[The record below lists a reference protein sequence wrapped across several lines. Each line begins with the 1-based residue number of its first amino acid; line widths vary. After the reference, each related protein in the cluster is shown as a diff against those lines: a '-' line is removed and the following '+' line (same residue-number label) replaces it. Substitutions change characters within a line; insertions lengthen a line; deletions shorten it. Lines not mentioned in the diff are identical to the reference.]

1 MNTAQ
6 TPEAIPQLFVENW
19 NKRRPQEMLAAFE
32 EDADFINVVG
42 LWWQNKA
49 AILKAHDYGLRTI
62 FQHSTLEIIKQK
74 TKLLSNDIAVLHVKL
89 KLTGQTALEG
99 QVASTRKAL
108 LTFFVR
114 KKEDNYWWVV
124 SAQNTDIVPGAETY
138 INTGTAGLQAANY
151 SKL

>member
-19 NKRRPQEMLAAFE
+19 NKRNPEKMLAAFE

-62 FQHSTLEIIKQK
+62 FQHSTMEIIKQK

-108 LTFFVR
+108 LTFVVR

-138 INTGTAGLQAANY
+138 INTGIAGLQAVNY